1 MINKE
6 DTLEKLLNKIYFR
19 ISTALTDDDI
29 EELERLDLEDERGQ
43 KVEKFLLS
51 RLPNLFS
58 LVQEE
63 VGEFKQEQLG

>member
-6 DTLEKLLNKIYFR
+6 DKLEKLLNKIYFR